1 MGTEGENERK
11 DVRNPETRHETRTF
25 NTRGVLLFIVF
36 MVVFALFVHL
46 TVRGLMVIYSKSMP
60 LMRTAQNPVM
70 TAPPATS
77 PPPPLLQ
84 PDPVADLHNMRAQ
97 EDQILQG
104 YAWIDQN
111 NGKIRI
117 PIARAMQLLVQ
128 RGLPNVSGPSPTPSA
143 TARAPGQPG
152 TGEGAT
158 REASHRGHEEHRGSN
173 EAVLANQK
181 LVR

>member
-1 MGTEGENERK
+1 MEPK
-11 DVRNPETRHETRTF
+11 DIRNPETRHESRTF
-25 NTRGVLLFIVF
+25 NTRGVLLFIMF

-46 TVRGLMVIYSKSMP
+46 AVRGLMVIYSKSTP

-84 PDPVADLHNMRAQ
+84 PDPVADLHNMRSQ

-111 NGKIRI
+111 TGKVRI
-117 PIARAMQLLVQ
+117 PVARAMQLLVQ
-128 RGLPNVSGPSPTPSA
+128 RGLPNVSGPTPTPSA
-143 TARAPGQPG
+143 TAQAERQPG
-152 TGEGAT
+152 AEAGEA
-158 REASHRGHEEHRGSN
+158 RDVNRRGQEEHRGSN

-181 LVR
+181 LIR